1 MKKIYKLL
9 ITLRKIMDKLERIN
23 LNKIFK
29 NSENIYKVQNIFIFN
44 RIE

>member
-1 MKKIYKLL
+1 
-9 ITLRKIMDKLERIN
+9 MDKLERIN